1 MTTLNSSGQC
11 QKRTRPLNFGIRQA
25 KNELKRSTS
34 LHVTDL
40 VSCENHTYSVP
51 QSTGFLC
58 SAGYLF
64 MYATCVGLDVGHTQ
78 ACQYKKHTKEYTVR
92 IQG

>member
-25 KNELKRSTS
+25 KNERKLSMS

-40 VSCENHTYSVP
+40 VSCTNHTYWVR
-51 QSTGFLC
+51 QNTGFLC
-58 SAGYLF
+58 SCTLHVLAWTSDILRRGN
-64 MYATCVGLDVGHTQ
+64 V
-78 ACQYKKHTKEYTVR
+78 
-92 IQG
+92 

>member
-25 KNELKRSTS
+25 KNEWKLSMS

-40 VSCENHTYSVP
+40 VSCTKPHLFSPAEHRFFCVFSWLPFHVRYMCRPGRRHP
-51 QSTGFLC
+51 Q
-58 SAGYLF
+58 AG
-64 MYATCVGLDVGHTQ
+64 
-78 ACQYKKHTKEYTVR
+78 QYKKHTKEYTVR
-92 IQG
+92 I